1 MRPGDSSDSLVLQR
15 KKIQSKVLSR
25 RQRYIPISL
34 LQMSN
39 TRWARPFSNHLR
51 MEIYARP
58 YPNGEWP
65 TFIETVNILAKS
77 KDGMCHGITTQVVH
91 QPVNSNAVASAYA
104 QAHES
109 MNRLFHNGGE
119 DTLLAVD
126 LVQVWISKHVLIS
139 TDVKKTILFARQR
152 MFAARRK
159 AIPHGIKRQT
169 RTVTPYRRQKFCL
182 CISRAYTTSKQRS
195 RALQAKTTMSLHQ
208 RVNVKKPSR
217 CPQQVCRA
225 DSCWWIV

>member
-1 MRPGDSSDSLVLQR
+1 MVFILRHRRISNSEEEGRRICPITGTAPANEQRICKAMRPGDSSDSLVLQR

-104 QAHES
+104 QAHEA
-109 MNRLFHNGGE
+109 MNHLFHNGGE

-126 LVQVWISKHVLIS
+126 LVQV
-139 TDVKKTILFARQR
+139 
-152 MFAARRK
+152 
-159 AIPHGIKRQT
+159 
-169 RTVTPYRRQKFCL
+169 
-182 CISRAYTTSKQRS
+182 
-195 RALQAKTTMSLHQ
+195 
-208 RVNVKKPSR
+208 
-217 CPQQVCRA
+217 
-225 DSCWWIV
+225 